1 MGKNMRANTKS
12 GKLTGFSEK
21 SSDIIL
27 VLICTIILLLV
38 AYPLYYVLIAS
49 VSNPYDVYAGKT
61 FLLPSQFTLD
71 GYKAVF
77 ADASILTGLV
87 NSFKYTIVGTIFSV
101 VVLYL
106 TAYPLSVK
114 DLPGRKWISI
124 FFIITMYFGGGMV
137 PTYLVVK
144 QTGLINSMWALF
156 LPGGVAVGNMII
168 VRNFFEN
175 SIPKEMIEAAEID
188 GASKWTTFI
197 RIVVPLSRSI
207 MAVMVVFSMVAYWND
222 WFTSMIYLPSPDK
235 APLPL
240 VLRNILIKS
249 SASASQASTISG
261 GFAEL
266 NKMTEMI
273 KFSSII
279 IAAIP
284 MLIVYPFVQKYF
296 EKGFMAGAVKG

>member
-1 MGKNMRANTKS
+1 MEMIASKKE
-12 GKLTGFSEK
+12 GKLTGLSER
-21 SSDIIL
+21 SSDVIL
-27 VLICTIILLLV
+27 IVICAIILLIV

-49 VSNPYDVYAGKT
+49 LSNPYDVYAGKT
-61 FLLPSQFTLD
+61 FLLPSGFTFD
-71 GYKAVF
+71 GYKAIF
-77 ADASILTGLV
+77 ADDSMLTGLI
-87 NSFKYTIVGTIFSV
+87 NSFKYTIIGTVFSV
-101 VVLYL
+101 VMLYM

-114 DLPGRKWISI
+114 DLPGRKFLSI

-137 PTYLVVK
+137 PTYLIVK
-144 QTGLINSMWALF
+144 QTGLINNMWSLF

-197 RIVVPLSRSI
+197 KIVVPLSRSI

-222 WFTSMIYLPSPDK
+222 WFTAMIYLPSPAK

-249 SASASQASTISG
+249 SASAAQASTISG

-279 IAAIP
+279 VAALP
-284 MLIVYPFVQKYF
+284 MLVIYPFVQKYF

>member
-1 MGKNMRANTKS
+1 MRANTKK
-12 GKLTGFSEK
+12 GKLRGLSERT
-21 SSDIIL
+21 SDIVL
-27 VLICTIILLLV
+27 VIICAVVLFIV
-38 AYPLYYVLIAS
+38 AYPLYYVLVAS

-71 GYKAVF
+71 GYRAVF
-77 ADASILTGLV
+77 ADPSILTGYW
-87 NSFKYTIVGTIFSV
+87 NSIKYTVVGTIFSV
-101 VVLYL
+101 AMLYL

-114 DLPGRKWISI
+114 GLPGRKFLSI
-124 FFIITMYFGGGMV
+124 FFIITMYFGGGLV
-137 PTYLVVK
+137 PTYLIVK
-144 QTGLINSMWALF
+144 QTGLINNMWALF

-175 SIPKEMIEAAEID
+175 SIPKEMIEAADID
-188 GASKWTTFI
+188 GASKWTTFL
-197 RIVVPLSRSI
+197 RIVIPLSRSI

-222 WFTSMIYLPSPDK
+222 WFTAMIYLPGTER
-235 APLPL
+235 APLSL

-261 GFAEL
+261 GYAEL
-266 NKMTEMI
+266 NKLTEMI

-279 IAAIP
+279 VAAAP
-284 MLIVYPFVQKYF
+284 MLIIYPFVQKYF

>member
-1 MGKNMRANTKS
+1 MKANAKS
-12 GKLTGFSEK
+12 GKLSGFSERT
-21 SSDIIL
+21 SDIVL
-27 VLICTIILLLV
+27 VIICTVVLLIV

-49 VSNPYDVYAGKT
+49 VSDPYDVYAGKT
-61 FLLPSQFTLD
+61 FLLPSQFTLE
-71 GYKAVF
+71 GYKSVF
-77 ADASILTGLV
+77 ADPSILTGLL
-87 NSFKYTIVGTIFSV
+87 NSFKYTIIGTAFSV

-106 TAYPLSVK
+106 SAYPLSVK
-114 DLPGRKWISI
+114 DLPGRKFFSI

-137 PTYLVVK
+137 PTYLIVK
-144 QTGLINSMWALF
+144 ETGLINNMWALF

-222 WFTSMIYLPSPDK
+222 WFTAMIYLPSPEK

-249 SASASQASTISG
+249 SASASQASTIAG

-266 NKMTEMI
+266 NRMTEMI

-279 IAAIP
+279 IAAAP
-284 MLIVYPFVQKYF
+284 MLVIYPFVQKYF

>member
-1 MGKNMRANTKS
+1 MEKKKQA
-12 GKLTGFSEK
+12 GKLRGLSDRT
-21 SSDIIL
+21 SDIIL
-27 VLICTIILLLV
+27 VVICLAIVLLV
-38 AYPLYYVLIAS
+38 AYPLYYVLVAS

-61 FLLPSQFTLD
+61 FLFPSGFTLD

-77 ADASILTGLV
+77 ADKSIITGYI
-87 NSFKYTIVGTIFSV
+87 NSIKYTVVGTVFSV
-101 VVLYL
+101 VMVYL
-106 TAYPLSVK
+106 TAYPLSIK
-114 DLPGRKWISI
+114 ELPGRKFLSI
-124 FFIITMYFGGGMV
+124 FFIITMYFGGGLM
-137 PTYLVVK
+137 PTYLIVRD
-144 QTGLINSMWALF
+144 TGLIDSMWALF

-168 VRNFFEN
+168 VRNFFEH

-197 RIVVPLSRSI
+197 KIVVPLSRSI

-222 WFTSMIYLPSPDK
+222 WFTALIYLPGQEN

-240 VLRNILIKS
+240 VLRDILIKS

-261 GFAEL
+261 GYAEL
-266 NKMTEMI
+266 NKLTEMI

-279 IAAIP
+279 VAAAP
-284 MLIVYPFVQKYF
+284 MLVIYPFVQKYF

>member
-1 MGKNMRANTKS
+1 MSAKAKTGRAS
-12 GKLTGFSEK
+12 GFSDRT
-21 SSDIIL
+21 SDIIL
-27 VLICTIILLLV
+27 VVLCAIILFIV

-61 FLLPSQFTLD
+61 FLLPSGFTLD

-77 ADASILTGLV
+77 ADSSIVTGYI
-87 NSFKYTIVGTIFSV
+87 NSVKYTVIGTIYSV
-101 VVLYL
+101 VMLYF

-114 DLPGRKWISI
+114 ELPGRKAFSL
-124 FFIITMYFGGGMV
+124 FFIITMYFGGGLI

-144 QTGLINSMWALF
+144 NTGLIDNIWALF
-156 LPGGVAVGNMII
+156 LPGGVSVSNMII

-175 SIPKEMIEAAEID
+175 SIPKEMMEAAKID
-188 GASKWTTFI
+188 GASNWTIFYK
-197 RIVVPLSRSI
+197 IVVPLSRSI

-222 WFTSMIYLPSPDK
+222 WFTALIYLPGTEK

-249 SASASQASTISG
+249 SASAAQASTITG
-261 GFAEL
+261 GYAEL
-266 NKMTEMI
+266 NKLTEMI

-279 IAAIP
+279 VAALP